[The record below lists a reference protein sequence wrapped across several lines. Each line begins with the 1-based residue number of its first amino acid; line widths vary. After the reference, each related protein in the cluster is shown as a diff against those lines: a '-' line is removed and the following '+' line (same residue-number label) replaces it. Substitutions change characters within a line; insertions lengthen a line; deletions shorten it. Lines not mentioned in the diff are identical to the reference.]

1 MNNQKLKCRII
12 MKTDIKGFS
21 NRIGLLSDLELSTLL
36 TEHKLFIK
44 NKVEEN
50 NGIIIKG
57 EGDAF
62 WIVFDSATKAVQSAI
77 SIQNELRED
86 GVGKKEN
93 ALHSERKKKCAA
105 GAKMFYLYFQI
116 FLLDKFYEAAKIPIS

>member
-44 NKVEEN
+44 N
-50 NGIIIKG
+50 
-57 EGDAF
+57 
-62 WIVFDSATKAVQSAI
+62 
-77 SIQNELRED
+77 
-86 GVGKKEN
+86 
-93 ALHSERKKKCAA
+93 
-105 GAKMFYLYFQI
+105 
-116 FLLDKFYEAAKIPIS
+116 

>member
-1 MNNQKLKCRII
+1 

-21 NRIGLLSDLELSTLL
+21 NRVGLLSDLELSTLL

-50 NGIIIKG
+50 NGIVIKG

-62 WIVFDSATKAVQSAI
+62 WIIFKSVTGAVNSAI
-77 SIQNELRED
+77 EMQNELRES
-86 GVGKKEN
+86 K
-93 ALHSERKKKCAA
+93 
-105 GAKMFYLYFQI
+105 I
-116 FLLDKFYEAAKIPIS
+116 DKTTINP